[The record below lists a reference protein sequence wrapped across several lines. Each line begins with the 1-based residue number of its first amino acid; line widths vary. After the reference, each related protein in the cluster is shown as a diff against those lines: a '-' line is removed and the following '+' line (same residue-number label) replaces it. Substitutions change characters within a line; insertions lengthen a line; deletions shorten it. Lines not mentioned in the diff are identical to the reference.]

1 MILELLTYILKVDL
15 LFAVMY
21 LAYRLLLQRT
31 VFHNW
36 NRFYLLVAPLL
47 AISLPFIS
55 VQSATSP
62 IYVIELPEIYSTA
75 GAATIE
81 TSSISIWSMILLV
94 WISGAFISLFTMV
107 RNVRKSYNALKRD
120 QVGAFT
126 FFRKVHIDH
135 RITGS
140 TRAKIA
146 AHEQVHAD
154 QLHTLDLL
162 WYELLR
168 VVFWFD
174 PLFLLARR
182 SLKVLHEYI
191 ADHQANRMTEDY
203 AETLVA
209 NAFGLSVLPLA
220 NEFKS
225 NNIKNRISMITK
237 KKSTGQ
243 RIALLGSIL
252 LVAVASVSIGWTAV
266 VVPDHMGKEE
276 VYDKVEKMPQFPG
289 CDASKVKAEEMKKC
303 SMDLLIQFMGATV
316 KYPKKSQK
324 ENAEGTVM
332 VKFVVMSDGSIKKAE
347 VVKGV
352 TEELDAEAL
361 RVISTMPNWVPGE
374 QKGEKVNVSIV
385 LPISFKLS

>member
-1 MILELLTYILKVDL
+1 MNMELLTYVVKVDL
-15 LFAVMY
+15 IFASMY
-21 LAYRLLLQRT
+21 LVYRILLQRT

-47 AISLPFIS
+47 AISLPLIS
-55 VQSATSP
+55 VQSASSP
-62 IYVIELPEIYSTA
+62 IYIIELPEMYSTA
-75 GAATIE
+75 GTATIE
-81 TSSISIWSMILLV
+81 TSSISIWSMILFV

-107 RNVRKSYNALKRD
+107 RNVRTTFHALKRD

-126 FFRKVHIDH
+126 FFRKIHIDR

-191 ADHQANRMTEDY
+191 ADHEANKKTEDY

-209 NAFGLSVLPLA
+209 NAFGISVLPLA

-237 KKSTGQ
+237 KKSAGQ
-243 RIALLGSIL
+243 RITLLGSIL
-252 LVAVASVSIGWTAV
+252 LVAIASISIGWTAI
-266 VVPDHMGKEE
+266 VVPVDLGKEE
-276 VYDKVEKMPQFPG
+276 VYDKVEKMPHFPG
-289 CDASKVKAEEMKKC
+289 CDESKFKDEALKQC
-303 SMDLLIQFMGATV
+303 SMKMLGKFFGATV
-316 KYPKKSQK
+316 QYPTKAQK
-324 ENAEGTVM
+324 EETEGTVM
-332 VKFVVMSDGSIKKAE
+332 VKFVVMTDGSIEKAE
-347 VVKGV
+347 VMKGV
-352 TEELDAEAL
+352 TKELDAEAL

-385 LPISFKLS
+385 LPIRFELS